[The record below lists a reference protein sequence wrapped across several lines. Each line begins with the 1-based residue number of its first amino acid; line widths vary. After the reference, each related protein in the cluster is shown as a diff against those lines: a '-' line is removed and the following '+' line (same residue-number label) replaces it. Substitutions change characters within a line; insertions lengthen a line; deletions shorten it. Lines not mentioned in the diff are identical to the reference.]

1 MTIKKRVISYA
12 KLMRLDKP
20 IGIFLL
26 LWPMLWGLWFAAKG
40 IPDMMILGIFIM
52 GTVLMRS
59 AGCVVNDYAD
69 QEIDPHVERT
79 KSRPLVTGTVTAKEA
94 LLLAAGLS
102 FCAFLLILPLN
113 NLTIMLSFIALFLA
127 ASYPFTKRFFAMP
140 QAYLG
145 IAFSFGI
152 PMAFAAQTSELPMI
166 AWLLMLATV
175 FWVIAYDTAY
185 AMVDKADDLKIG
197 IKTSAITFGRFDVVG
212 VMVCHGIFLAI
223 MIWAGVIQQLGFI
236 FYIGLA
242 IALGLIIYQYRLIRH
257 REPASCFKAFLN
269 NNRVGAVIF
278 SGIAI
283 DFLVASEL

>member
-1 MTIKKRVISYA
+1 
-12 KLMRLDKP
+12 
-20 IGIFLL
+20 
-26 LWPMLWGLWFAAKG
+26 
-40 IPDMMILGIFIM
+40 
-52 GTVLMRS
+52 
-59 AGCVVNDYAD
+59 
-69 QEIDPHVERT
+69 
-79 KSRPLVTGTVTAKEA
+79 
-94 LLLAAGLS
+94 
-102 FCAFLLILPLN
+102 
-113 NLTIMLSFIALFLA
+113 
-127 ASYPFTKRFFAMP
+127 MP

-283 DFLVASEL
+283 DFLVASGL